1 MFEALHRWRDST
13 GLATALRR
21 VFARKAVV
29 GCTLVMTSSAMGCS
43 APDMDIVGSTA
54 PLRPAT
60 PNDPVD
66 QPGHNLDLFLL
77 IGQSNMEGI
86 PLPEESDLVTDPRVW
101 VLGYD
106 EGCLGRTWNEWA
118 VAMPPLHRC
127 WAGVGPGDWFAK
139 TLVSVWPDAHIG
151 LIPAAIS
158 GAPIDLYIKGVMSH
172 ARHSFELPPDNTWA
186 SAYDM
191 VVERAK
197 VARRRGTIRAILF
210 HQGEA
215 DLHTG
220 DWPQRVASM
229 VADLKADL
237 NLPHDLP
244 FLAGE
249 LVADGCC
256 ASQNPRIAELPTYI
270 PNAHVVS
277 SAGLTATDAYH
288 FDVDGQ
294 RELGR
299 RYAKAFLDAV
309 GQ

>member
-21 VFARKAVV
+21 VSARKAVV

-197 VARRRGTIRAILF
+197 VARRRGTIRTILF

-249 LVADGCC
+249 LVADG
-256 ASQNPRIAELPTYI
+256 
-270 PNAHVVS
+270 
-277 SAGLTATDAYH
+277 
-288 FDVDGQ
+288 
-294 RELGR
+294 
-299 RYAKAFLDAV
+299 
-309 GQ
+309 